1 MDDRKDKS
9 PLSKNQSYLITI
21 DKEGLFDELFDD
33 I

>member
-9 PLSKNQSYLITI
+9 PLSKNQKKLTTI